1 MIYKVSEVVKELGV
15 SRQTVYKKLRR
26 EAYKPYIVDID
37 GVTGVTQEG
46 LLMLKGIKGI
56 DLDVKYE
63 KEVGNNI
70 EVTGVTN
77 GVSKLQE
84 ELIDSLHK
92 QLEVKDKQLEEKDI
106 QINSLLKITENGQ
119 ILQKMILSN
128 TEIKLL
134 AYREELE
141 ERRRENQEKEQK
153 GLLNKIKNYFNR

>member
-15 SRQTVYKKLRR
+15 SRQTVYKKLRK

-46 LLMLKGIKGI
+46 LLMLKGIKDI
-56 DLDVKYE
+56 DSYVTGE
-63 KEVGNNI
+63 KDMANNI
-70 EVTGVTN
+70 EVIGITD

-106 QINSLLKITENGQ
+106 QINNLLKITENGQ

>member
-46 LLMLKGIKGI
+46 LLMLKGIKDI

-63 KEVGNNI
+63 KEVGNNT